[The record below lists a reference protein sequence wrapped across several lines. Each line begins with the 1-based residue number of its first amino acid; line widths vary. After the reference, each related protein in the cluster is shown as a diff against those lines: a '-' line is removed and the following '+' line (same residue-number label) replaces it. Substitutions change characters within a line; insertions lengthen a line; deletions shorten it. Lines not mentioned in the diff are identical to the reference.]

1 MERQPTPEMVR
12 HDKVLADVTETVRQ
26 FDGWTVTHTG
36 IETRPELCETTLL
49 NFGIE
54 ARKVRSTPDAV
65 VHNTDL
71 GVLFPVEVKAP
82 ESPRSTLAVEAIP
95 LCASVLTGTDTLYV
109 GEVLQNG
116 KTTCFAFSA
125 SAAPQLVEKAFIYG
139 KVRRGGRIYSRSGA
153 DGLPAAADTV
163 AAYTVLIDKALP
175 PTVTDLKM
183 VFPDKVAPGSGDP
196 FFTIPLDAIAVTDW
210 RHVVQSRMAL
220 LDPNIK
226 LKGGE

>member
-1 MERQPTPEMVR
+1 MVR
-12 HDKVLADVTETVRQ
+12 HDKVLADVTETVHQ

-71 GVLFPVEVKAP
+71 GVLFPIEVKAP
-82 ESPRSTLAVEAIP
+82 ESSRDTLAVEAVP
-95 LCASVLTGTDTLYV
+95 LCLSVLTGTDTLYV
-109 GEVLQNG
+109 GEVLHNG

-125 SAAPQLVEKAFIYG
+125 SAAPQLVKKAFIYD
-139 KVRRGGRIYSRSGA
+139 KVRRGSCIYSRSGA

-163 AAYTVLIDKALP
+163 AAYTVLIDKAFP
-175 PTVTDLKM
+175 PTVTDLVK

-210 RHVVQSRMAL
+210 RHTVHSRMAL
-220 LDPNIK
+220 LNPGIK
-226 LKGGE
+226 LEGGE